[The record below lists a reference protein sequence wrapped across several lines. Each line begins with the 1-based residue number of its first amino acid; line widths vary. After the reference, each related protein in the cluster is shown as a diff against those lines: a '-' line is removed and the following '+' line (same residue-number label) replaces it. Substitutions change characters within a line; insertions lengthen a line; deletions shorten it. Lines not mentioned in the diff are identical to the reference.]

1 MSWLTVI
8 WSICAGLCFML
19 GLLHLL
25 LWIKNRNNT
34 SYLLSTIMAISA
46 GAGAIIELALLQTT
60 AIQTYSELL
69 QLEVTFIYLLLISLV
84 WLVSIQLDSYQR
96 WLAGVIIAIWS
107 VALIVNFVSP
117 GSLVYEQVEEINRSR
132 SFWGEFYSV
141 GSGPANPWNLL
152 ANIGV
157 VLIIIYVI
165 INSMKAWQRG
175 EQRRAVRLGGSI
187 VVFMLLAG
195 THSMLVDNGIINTPY
210 MVSFFYLA
218 IILAMSYELVS
229 QAIQAPLLALEVEA
243 NQKRWQDLLENVQL
257 AVIAVNSKGMI
268 TYANPYLQ
276 NLTGYT
282 EDELAQKHAT
292 MLLPDAEQKVLQDR
306 LQQALESG
314 PRPHSQWRIKCATG
328 EERHLS
334 WSSIRQFDTDGS
346 VAGLV
351 SIGSDITEQI
361 KAQLDLQHTQLE
373 MERMARV
380 NIMGELA
387 STMAHELNQPLAAIL
402 SNAQAARRM
411 LASNKL
417 EHNEFVEILDDIV
430 RDDKRASEVIHGLR
444 ALLRR
449 GEISRELFPVNDCLN
464 EVLRLLKGE
473 LDANNIKL
481 QLDIAA
487 ELPALYANRVEIQT
501 VMINLIMN
509 AIGIQSNNAEHDRF
523 VHILIGL
530 SDGMI
535 KIEIN
540 DNGPGIKP
548 DEIDKIFQPFFTTR
562 RDGMGMGLALSRR
575 IIEAHSG
582 SIKVENQPTGGAKF
596 IFSIP
601 VTA

>member
-1 MSWLTVI
+1 
-8 WSICAGLCFML
+8 ML

-46 GAGAIIELALLQTT
+46 GASAIIELALLHTT

-84 WLVSIQLDSYQR
+84 WLVSIQLGSYQR

-117 GSLVYEQVEEINRSR
+117 GSLVYTKVEEINRSMA
-132 SFWGEFYSV
+132 FWGEFYNV
-141 GSGPANPWNLL
+141 GFGPANPWNLL

-195 THSMLVDNGIINTPY
+195 THSMLVDNGIISTPY

-218 IILAMSYELVS
+218 IVLAMSYELVS
-229 QAIQAPLLALEVEA
+229 QAIQAPLLALEIEA

-257 AVIAVNSKGMI
+257 AVIAVDSKGMI
-268 TYANPYLQ
+268 NYTNPYLQ
-276 NLTGYT
+276 NLTGYS

-334 WSSIRQFDTDGS
+334 WSSIRQFDADGS

-361 KAQLDLQHTQLE
+361 KAQHDLQHTQLE

-402 SNAQAARRM
+402 SNAQAAQKY
-411 LASNKL
+411 LDSESPELSEVKN
-417 EHNEFVEILDDIV
+417 ILDDIV
-430 RDDKRASEVIHGLR
+430 RDDQRASEIIKRIRV
-444 ALLRR
+444 
-449 GEISRELFPVNDCLN
+449 
-464 EVLRLLKGE
+464 LLKNE
-473 LDANNIKL
+473 EITKERFDLNAAIREVIAMLSNEIKENDFNVTEHYASETL
-481 QLDIAA
+481 LVYTGRIEMQLVM
-487 ELPALYANRVEIQT
+487 LNLMSNALKVMKESFNKKRRLSVRTSIFDHTAQVEIADT
-501 VMINLIMN
+501 
-509 AIGIQSNNAEHDRF
+509 
-523 VHILIGL
+523 
-530 SDGMI
+530 
-535 KIEIN
+535 
-540 DNGPGIKP
+540 GPGISSERF
-548 DEIDKIFQPFFTTR
+548 DSLFERFAT
-562 RDGMGMGLALSRR
+562 DGKDGLGLGLSICRR
-575 IIEAHSG
+575 IIERFGGRIWA
-582 SIKVENQPTGGAKF
+582 ENAAAGGAV
-596 IFSIP
+596 FSFTLP
-601 VTA
+601 LESNEGKRNG

>member
-84 WLVSIQLDSYQR
+84 WLVSIQLDSSQR

-107 VALIVNFVSP
+107 AALIVNFVSP

-328 EERHLS
+328 EERHLA
-334 WSSIRQFDTDGS
+334 WSSIRQFDTDGG

-361 KAQLDLQHTQLE
+361 KAQHDLQHTQLE